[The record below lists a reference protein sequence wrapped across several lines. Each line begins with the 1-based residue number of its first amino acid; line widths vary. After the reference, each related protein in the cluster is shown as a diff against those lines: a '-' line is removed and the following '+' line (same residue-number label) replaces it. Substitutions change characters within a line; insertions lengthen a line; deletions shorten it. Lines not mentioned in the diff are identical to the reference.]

1 MKITPTWDN
10 TEKTILRHVFERG
23 WGWTDFHQALE
34 QAAGMMNE
42 VGHRVDII
50 FDFRDASLIP
60 SGAITQVKK
69 AYSNPKHPN
78 AGTTVVI
85 GASSFM
91 QALVSVGTKLTTAAN
106 QSWDVKFAMTLE
118 EAHNILAASSTT
130 GTAK

>member
-1 MKITPTWDN
+1 MKIQPTWDN
-10 TEKTILRHVFERG
+10 PEKTILRHVFERG

-34 QAAGMMNE
+34 QASVMMDE
-42 VGHRVDII
+42 VDHRVDIV

-69 AYSNPKHPN
+69 AYSNPKHKN

-91 QALVSVGTKLTTAAN
+91 QALVSVGTKLTTTAN
-106 QSWDVKFAMTLE
+106 QSWDVKFAMTLD
-118 EAHNILAASSTT
+118 EAHNILKVSTSGT
-130 GTAK
+130 GT